1 MTDLTKADLR
11 ERLGNIDQIRDILF
25 GPQIREFLSRL
36 EQLERNLATQ
46 GQEFRS
52 RLEEV
57 RQGVAADVRGDLEAL
72 DKKIRL
78 LTVKDR
84 EEKDDI
90 RQHID
95 SLSKRIVTVADELEE
110 SLGEEIDQAVETLE
124 QRLKV
129 LSTKDEEEKFE
140 LRQQID
146 SVNKKLTHQVEALDE
161 ALDSQTTNLR
171 EDFLASRD
179 KLQGDLDDLRSQ
191 IFEEL
196 ERYVSLLTEVKISKD
211 DMAELLFELGLRLK
225 GTEFVPELQEMGNG
239 SESSPLEPKIM
250 APELPPEPEAD
261 RPVADFPGESSRSP
275 RKSTRMGSRSRKP

>member
-129 LSTKDEEEKFE
+129 LSTKDEKKN
-140 LRQQID
+140 LNYG
-146 SVNKKLTHQVEALDE
+146 NKLILSTK
-161 ALDSQTTNLR
+161 
-171 EDFLASRD
+171 
-179 KLQGDLDDLRSQ
+179 
-191 IFEEL
+191 
-196 ERYVSLLTEVKISKD
+196 
-211 DMAELLFELGLRLK
+211 
-225 GTEFVPELQEMGNG
+225 
-239 SESSPLEPKIM
+239 SSPIK
-250 APELPPEPEAD
+250 
-261 RPVADFPGESSRSP
+261 
-275 RKSTRMGSRSRKP
+275 